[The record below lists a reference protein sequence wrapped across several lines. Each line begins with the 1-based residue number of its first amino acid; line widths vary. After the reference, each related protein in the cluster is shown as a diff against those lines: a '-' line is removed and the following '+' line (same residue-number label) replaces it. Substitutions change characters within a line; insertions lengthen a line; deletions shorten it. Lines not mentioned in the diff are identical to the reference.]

1 VGNFAQVFLAVE
13 KRSGFLVT
21 LKKIKKSLLKNKKC
35 EDQLMTE
42 IKIQMFANHPNILKI
57 YGCYSDDQTVTLIL
71 EFM

>member
-1 VGNFAQVFLAVE
+1 
-13 KRSGFLVT
+13 
-21 LKKIKKSLLKNKKC
+21 
-35 EDQLMTE
+35 MTE